1 MRLYVDA
8 NVFIYGTEVFDASFT
23 SASRAILN
31 LIRERR
37 AIGITS
43 EMTIAELFAPR
54 RDGVHIDPPLRR
66 AYAFGLERDFEL
78 VPVSRPILERTI
90 AVRETMPMK
99 LPDAV
104 HCATALLA
112 GCDAMITADS
122 RLSRFSGI
130 EVVAPNSD
138 GLDILQSRL
147 AS

>member
-8 NVFIYGTEVFDASFT
+8 NVFIYGTEAFDASFT

-37 AIGITS
+37 VIGLTS

-54 RDGVHIDPPLRR
+54 RDGVSLGPLLRR

-78 VPVSRPILERTI
+78 VPVSRLILERTI
-90 AVRETMPMK
+90 AVREVNSMR
-99 LPDAV
+99 LPDAA
-104 HCATALLA
+104 HCATALTNA
-112 GCDAMITADS
+112 CDALITADN
-122 RLSRFSGI
+122 RLSRVSDI
-130 EVVAPNSD
+130 EVIAPSSD

-147 AS
+147 DS